1 MSAKIT
7 GTVPVL
13 DQIFIPF
20 NPSSLCLLGAKF
32 ILIWDIAFRN
42 KRKQQITER
51 YAKGKPVILEGKK
64 KVKLSPPSS
73 CSHHKSH
80 KSHQDKTRRS
90 HSSKD
95 LFVLAICDS
104 ALELIMTGFI
114 TTIF

>member
-80 KSHQDKTRRS
+80 KVIKTKPEDPILLKTFLS
-90 HSSKD
+90 LLSVIQ
-95 LFVLAICDS
+95 LWN
-104 ALELIMTGFI
+104 
-114 TTIF
+114 